1 MLSTRT
7 LALGLAV
14 AAVAL
19 TPAAALAKNGA
30 DDGPLHAADD
40 HGMTVEPG
48 DDNGGAVEPGD
59 DRGGAVEPGDDK
71 GGAVQPGDDKGGAT
85 RTAQRIAGSCTAG
98 SHAKLKVKR
107 SSGRLETEFEVDQ
120 NRSGAKWSVRVRR
133 NGKSVVKTSA
143 TTKAPS
149 GSFSVNRRIGDPA
162 GSDRITAKATSR
174 SGEVCRA
181 AVTI

>member
-30 DDGPLHAADD
+30 DDGPIHAADD
-40 HGMTVEPG
+40 HGTTVEPG

-59 DRGGAVEPGDDK
+59 DNGGAVEPGDDN
-71 GGAVQPGDDKGGAT
+71 GGAVEPGDDNGGAK
-85 RTAQRIAGSCTAG
+85 RKVKRAAGNCTAG
-98 SHAKLKVKR
+98 SHAKLKVKH
-107 SSGRLETEFEVDQ
+107 SGGRLETEFEVDQ
-120 NRSGAKWSVRVRR
+120 NRSGVRWTVRMRR
-133 NGKSVVKTSA
+133 NGKSVVKTNA
-143 TTKAPS
+143 TTKRPS
-149 GSFSVNRRIGDPA
+149 GSFSLERRIGDPA
-162 GSDRITAKATSR
+162 GSDRITVKATSR
-174 SGEVCRA
+174 SGEVCKA

>member
-48 DDNGGAVEPGD
+48 DDN
-59 DRGGAVEPGDDK
+59 GGAVEPGDDK

>member
-1 MLSTRT
+1 MTTMLSTRT

-30 DDGPLHAADD
+30 DDAPLHAADD

-59 DRGGAVEPGDDK
+59 DRGGAVEPGDDR
-71 GGAVQPGDDKGGAT
+71 GGAT
-85 RTAQRIAGSCTAG
+85 RKVMRHAGSCTSG
-98 SHAKLKVKR
+98 SHSKLQVKR
-107 SSGRLETEFEVDQ
+107 SGGRLETEFEVDQ
-120 NRSGAKWSVRVRR
+120 NRSGAKWSVRLRR
-133 NGKSVVKTSA
+133 NGKSVARTSA

-149 GSFSVNRRIGDPA
+149 GSFSVARRIGDPA
-162 GSDRITAKATSR
+162 GHDRITAKATSR
-174 SGEVCRA
+174 SGEVCKA